1 MSGFLLAN
9 EEACLERWG
18 EALKFVPSARRTPI
32 ASGGWSG
39 FIVRLDS
46 SALWDTAVDP
56 QSGTIVALAG
66 RMSFDAQLWARA
78 GQMPYRGGSACRLLL
93 DQWIREP
100 TRFVDRLNGAAV
112 AIVLVPRNN
121 ELHVFTDRM
130 GAFPVYRS
138 LVDPLCLCSHPD
150 VLADYLASKGSAPE
164 FDLTT
169 LAECLATGAAV
180 HPSTYYKTIHQL
192 DAATHFVYSTSVPA
206 QTLKKTTY
214 WASPPAADISLSG
227 AQLADD
233 LADALRTA
241 GKRRSASVLGLN
253 GLLLSGGADSRALL
267 YSAAEPQL
275 VETLTFCDAANPE
288 AAVAGQIAAV
298 ANSPHHLLFRSP
310 EHYANGALE
319 TVRITGGM
327 FSIKDAH
334 FHGFLPAL
342 QKFRLGNLMTG
353 CYTDYLLKGL
363 AYNKAPYRLFGRPL
377 PLDRPTAFSM
387 EYYQPFSTIRAEWRT
402 KVDARLAAWF
412 TSSASAV
419 YGSEPDQIADLRVRP
434 LSREADAMGRL
445 FMLRTLPWD
454 PVMLDNEVLDLYQRI
469 PQRLKLNARVFRA
482 AVTKIVPQAARSIPN
497 NNDFS
502 PLDSTEPVRVLRYVF
517 RKIADRLKSAGSMG
531 FADQLS
537 TGGSWPNFVYFAK
550 TSLELEKLWGDPTP
564 GQRELLTDLL
574 GEDPWRRSLAAWAD
588 FDIDL
593 ILRLIT
599 LKLWLG
605 LRGV

>member
-1 MSGFLLAN
+1 
-9 EEACLERWG
+9 
-18 EALKFVPSARRTPI
+18 
-32 ASGGWSG
+32 
-39 FIVRLDS
+39 
-46 SALWDTAVDP
+46 
-56 QSGTIVALAG
+56 
-66 RMSFDAQLWARA
+66 
-78 GQMPYRGGSACRLLL
+78 LLL
-93 DQWIREP
+93 DQWTREP
-100 TRFVDRLNGAAV
+100 ARFVDRLNGAAA
-112 AIVLVPRNN
+112 AIVLVPREN
-121 ELHVFTDRM
+121 EVHVFTDRM

-138 LVDPLCLCSHPD
+138 SVDPLCLCSHPD
-150 VLADYLASKGSAPE
+150 VLADYLASKGSPPE
-164 FDLTT
+164 FDLAT

-180 HPSTYYKTIHQL
+180 HPSTYYKTIRQL
-192 DAATHFVYSTSVPA
+192 DAATHFVFSMSVPA
-206 QTLKKTTY
+206 RDLEKTAY
-214 WASPPAADISLSG
+214 WPSTPAAEMTLSG

-233 LADALRTA
+233 LANALRTA

-310 EHYANGALE
+310 EHYAHGALE

-342 QKFRLGNLMTG
+342 QKLGLGNLMTG

-363 AYNKAPYRLFGRPL
+363 AYNKSPYRLFGRPL
-377 PLDRPTAFSM
+377 PIDRPTAFSM
-387 EYYQPFSTIRAEWRT
+387 EYYQPFSAIRAEWRT
-402 KVDARLAAWF
+402 QVDARLEEWF
-412 TSSASAV
+412 TSNARATYDSD
-419 YGSEPDQIADLRVRP
+419 PDQIADLRVRP

-454 PVMLDNEVLDLYQRI
+454 PVMLDNEVLDMYLRI
-469 PQRLKLNARVFRA
+469 PKRLKLNARVFRA
-482 AVTKIVPQAARSIPN
+482 AVTKIVPPAARSIPN

-502 PLDSTEPVRVLRYVF
+502 PLDSPESVRVLRYVS
-517 RKIADRLKSAGSMG
+517 RKIADRLFSSGSVG

-550 TSLELEKLWGDPTP
+550 TSLELEKLWCDPTP

>member
-9 EEACLERWG
+9 EAVCTERWG
-18 EALKFVPSARRTPI
+18 EALKFVPSARSAPI
-32 ASGGWSG
+32 SYGDWSG
-39 FIVRLDS
+39 YIVRSDA
-46 SALWDTAVDP
+46 SALWDMAVDP

-66 RMSFDAQLWARA
+66 RISFDAQLWARA
-78 GQMPYRGGSACRLLL
+78 DHMPYAGGAACKLLL

-100 TRFVDRLNGAAV
+100 NRFVDRLNGAAA
-112 AIVLVPRNN
+112 AIVMVPREN

-150 VLADYLASKGSAPE
+150 VLADYLTSKGWPPE
-164 FDLTT
+164 LDLTT

-180 HPSTYYKTIHQL
+180 HPFTYYKTIRQL
-192 DAATHFVYSTSVPA
+192 DAATHFVYSMGAPA
-206 QTLKKTTY
+206 RVQEKVVY
-214 WASPPAADISLSG
+214 WPSPPAVDTTLSG
-227 AQLADD
+227 ADLADD

-267 YSAAEPQL
+267 CSAAEPQL
-275 VETLTFCDAANPE
+275 VETFTFCDAANPE
-288 AAVAGQIAAV
+288 TAVASQIAAV
-298 ANSPHHLLFRSP
+298 THSPHHLLFRSP
-310 EHYANGALE
+310 EHYAQGALE

-342 QKFRLGNLMTG
+342 QKLRLGNLMTG

-363 AYNKAPYRLFGRPL
+363 AYNKTPYRLFGRSL

-387 EYYQPFSTIRAEWRT
+387 EYYQPSSTIRAEWRT
-402 KVDARLAAWF
+402 QVDARLDQWF
-412 TSSASAV
+412 TSSSRAV
-419 YGSEPDQIADLRVRP
+419 YESDPDRIADLRVRP

-469 PQRLKLNARVFRA
+469 PKRLKLNARVFRS
-482 AVTKIVPQAARSIPN
+482 AVTKIVPHAARSIPN
-497 NNDFS
+497 NNDLS
-502 PLDSTEPVRVLRYVF
+502 PLNSTEPVRVLRYVF
-517 RKIADRLKSAGSMG
+517 RKITDRLAGSGSKG
-531 FADQLS
+531 FADQIS
-537 TGGSWPNFVYFAK
+537 SGGSWPNFIYFVK
-550 TSLELEKLWGDPTP
+550 TSRELEKLWSDPTP

-574 GEDPWRRSLAAWAD
+574 GEDPWGRSLAVWAD
-588 FDIDL
+588 FDTDM

-605 LRGV
+605 LRGF